1 MLTLGIDAR
10 KRTHTIVAAD
20 QQGQQLA
27 VKTVGTSTRDHL
39 GLLTWAEKIAE
50 RAGDGSG
57 LLWAIEDCRIC
68 RGGWNATCLPRARP
82 SSGSRPSSWLTSGTP
97 PGPWQVRP
105 DRRDLPGALAPART
119 RPGLGTKTRSLNRI
133 STLDQVEARIAGL
146 EGTVARLAH
155 LLASRCLSPPRR

>member
-105 DRRDLPGALAPART
+105 DRRAGRRPRWSAGTGPAGGPAGWPG
-119 RPGLGTKTRSLNRI
+119 PGS
-133 STLDQVEARIAGL
+133 AAAG
-146 EGTVARLAH
+146 
-155 LLASRCLSPPRR
+155 